1 MKHFLKCKLFSV
13 RRVSV
18 YNPPVNQKIS
28 FGSFVLFWQF
38 CTVLVLVMNE
48 TLLEN
53 NIVSLRLNYLLSTRQ
68 FVRDAFIYSTFGF
81 VRRRFVN
88 VNSGRL

>member
-18 YNPPVNQKIS
+18 YNPPVDQKIS
-28 FGSFVLFWQF
+28 FGA
-38 CTVLVLVMNE
+38 CYDDK

-88 VNSGRL
+88 ADTNLFKFNF